1 MRLVPEKVRSLKKV
15 GSLKKKLKVYVCMKV
30 FDVIRCDGEL
40 EIEGKLNTAKVEYLF
55 ESNGQNEST
64 SIEYDG
70 GRI

>member
-1 MRLVPEKVRSLKKV
+1 
-15 GSLKKKLKVYVCMKV
+15 MKV